1 LTEIVNCQLP
11 IADYVLLNII
21 LLGLTS
27 LLTDFSSEMVVPILP
42 FFIKTLGGGGIA
54 IGLIFGF
61 GDAVAAIL
69 KVVSG
74 HWADKTR
81 RYKLFVFI
89 GYLFSAVAKFFY
101 PLAKSWQN
109 IGIIRPIERVG
120 KGFRDAPRDAI
131 VSESLKEGQR
141 GRGFGVQRAMD
152 SVGAILGSVVVL
164 VLFVY
169 LGKDF
174 TYIFWLSAFIGL
186 IAVIPIFFVRV
197 PANLKLNHRRVSLK
211 ALPWP
216 AKKFI
221 IIATIFALANFSVA
235 FFILSA
241 QSSFTGLGQT
251 EALALTLLLYIFF
264 NIFDAS
270 FSEPAG
276 ALSDRVGRRK
286 VIFSGYLLFSVV
298 SIGFL
303 FSHTLQV
310 SNTARFLILLGLFAL
325 YGIFK
330 ALIDA
335 SQRAYISDLSP
346 TDIRGT
352 ALGTFETLTGLAAI
366 PSGLI
371 AGIFWNINILYTFA
385 FGAGMSLVASVLL
398 LRLRSPFTVP
408 LGKD

>member
-1 LTEIVNCQLP
+1 
-11 IADYVLLNII
+11 
-21 LLGLTS
+21 
-27 LLTDFSSEMVVPILP
+27 M
-42 FFIKTLGGGGIA
+42 
-54 IGLIFGF
+54 
-61 GDAVAAIL
+61 
-69 KVVSG
+69 
-74 HWADKTR
+74 
-81 RYKLFVFI
+81 
-89 GYLFSAVAKFFY
+89 
-101 PLAKSWQN
+101 
-109 IGIIRPIERVG
+109 
-120 KGFRDAPRDAI
+120 
-131 VSESLKEGQR
+131 
-141 GRGFGVQRAMD
+141 
-152 SVGAILGSVVVL
+152 
-164 VLFVY
+164 
-169 LGKDF
+169 
-174 TYIFWLSAFIGL
+174 
-186 IAVIPIFFVRV
+186 
-197 PANLKLNHRRVSLK
+197 
-211 ALPWP
+211 
-216 AKKFI
+216 
-221 IIATIFALANFSVA
+221 A